1 MALFRGAMMGLRS
14 QAIRPPMM
22 AASSRV
28 AQPVRKASQL
38 KQLYP
43 SIMDSNMKYLT
54 FVVAGAIAIEFVYG
68 FTADAIWDS
77 ANAGKLPT
85 HVDWSQWAEEDEEED
100 DDDEDDDD
108 E

>member
-1 MALFRGAMMGLRS
+1 MLRGAMMTLRS

-22 AASSRV
+22 ASSRV
-28 AQPVRKASQL
+28 AQPVRRVSQL
-38 KQLYP
+38 KALYP

-54 FVVAGAIAIEFVYG
+54 FVVGGAIAIEFVYG

-85 HVDWSQWAEEDEEED
+85 HVDWSQWAEEE
-100 DDDEDDDD
+100 DDDEDDD